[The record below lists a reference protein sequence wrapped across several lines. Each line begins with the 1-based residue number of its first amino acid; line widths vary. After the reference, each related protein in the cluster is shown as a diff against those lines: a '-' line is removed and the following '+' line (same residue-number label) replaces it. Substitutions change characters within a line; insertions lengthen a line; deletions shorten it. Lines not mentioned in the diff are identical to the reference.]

1 MKRMLASLALGLGAL
16 SATAPALATS
26 DYARTRYPIV
36 FAHGLSGFANIG
48 PIEYWHGI
56 PADLNANGAS
66 TYVTQVSAFQSNEY
80 RGEQLLQ
87 QVQEIMAI
95 SGAAKVN
102 LLGHSQ
108 GAPTARY
115 VAAMIPARVAS
126 VTTVGGVNK
135 SGSPVADVI
144 LAASQL
150 PVVGAIGTDLLT
162 SLVNGFGAFIGLT
175 AGQRLNQ
182 DSYAALTSL
191 SSAGTAAFNA
201 KFPAGI
207 PATACGEGAYTA
219 NGIRNYSWSGTGVLT
234 NPLDPLDAMFGLTS
248 LAFVG
253 KTDWQ
258 NDGLV
263 GRCGSHF
270 GQVIRDNYF
279 MNHIDEVNLMFGL
292 VSIFET
298 NPKAVYRQHANRL
311 KLAGL

>member
-1 MKRMLASLALGLGAL
+1 MKRILATLALSLGAL
-16 SATAPALATS
+16 TTTAPAMAQS
-26 DYARTRYPIV
+26 DYARTRYPVV

-48 PIEYWHGI
+48 PLEYWNGI
-56 PADLNANGAS
+56 PADLQANGAT

-87 QVQEIMAI
+87 QVRQILAI

-102 LLGHSQ
+102 LIGHSQ

-115 VAAMIPARVAS
+115 VAGLIPGSIAS

-135 SGSPVADVI
+135 NGSPVADLI
-144 LAASQL
+144 LSASQL
-150 PVVGAIGTDLLT
+150 PVIGAPATDLIT
-162 SLVNGFGAFIGLT
+162 SVVNGFGSFIGL
-175 AGQRLNQ
+175 ASGESLDQ
-182 DSYAALTSL
+182 DSYAALHSL

-201 KFPAGI
+201 RFPAGI
-207 PATACGEGAYTA
+207 PTTACGEGAYTA

-234 NPLDPLDAMFGLTS
+234 NPLDPTDAMFGLTS

-253 KTDWQ
+253 QSDWQ

-270 GQVIRDNYF
+270 GKVIRDNYF
-279 MNHIDEVNLMFGL
+279 MNHIDEVNLLFGL
-292 VSIFET
+292 VSLFET